1 LVLLTRFGGAEYHAP
16 AMPTQMP
23 FIDPHVHVDSR
34 SAEEFPRLAAAGC
47 VGLLAVAGPGGGFST
62 PQSLRDHF
70 RRLALVDRCRVE
82 DAGLKFWLALGAH
95 PLGLPE
101 SGLDEFLDAWPADL
115 TQYKAQ
121 AVGEIG
127 LETGSDTELRVL
139 RRGYAV
145 ALESGLP
152 VILHTPRRDKATA
165 MEKTLEL
172 LSESGLDPSRVLLDH
187 LDEEVFERAK
197 ASGCMLGLSVHP
209 AKLSPE
215 RAARLLAEH
224 GPERLVIDSDMGA
237 NPSYLFALPATIS
250 AMRELNLSEE
260 TVTAVVC
267 GNAATLLGKNP

>member
-1 LVLLTRFGGAEYHAP
+1 MTRFSEAEYHAP
-16 AMPTQMP
+16 AMQTRIT
-23 FIDPHVHVDSR
+23 FIDPHVHADSR

-82 DAGLKFWLALGAH
+82 NAGLKYWLALGAH

-101 SGLDEFLDAWPADL
+101 SGLDDFLETWPADL
-115 TQYKAQ
+115 TQFGAQ

-145 ALESGLP
+145 ALEFGLP
-152 VILHTPRRDKATA
+152 VILHTPRSDKVTA
-165 MEKTLEL
+165 LEKSLEL
-172 LSESGLDPSRVLLDH
+172 LAESELDPSRVLLDH

-209 AKLSPE
+209 AKLSPD
-215 RAARLLAEH
+215 RAAHLVAEH

-250 AMRELNLSEE
+250 AMRELKLSEE
-260 TVTAVVC
+260 TVATVVF
-267 GNAATLLGKNP
+267 GNAATLLGIDP